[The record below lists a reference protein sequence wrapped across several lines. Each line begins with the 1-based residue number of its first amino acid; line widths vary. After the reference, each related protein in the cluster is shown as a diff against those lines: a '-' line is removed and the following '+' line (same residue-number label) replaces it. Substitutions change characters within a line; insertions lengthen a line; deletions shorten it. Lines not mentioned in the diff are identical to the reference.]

1 MTAPMDKPSDPTPSA
16 AKPAGVRVLRCL
28 DPACNALLPFEVEA
42 DGTLLLDL
50 RDCARQSG
58 DVWYFPCPRCGGKNI
73 LEIPP
78 SAGGK
83 PRVARFEPG
92 SPQSAAAA
100 TSTTAEQELLTWIPE
115 EVRKKLDRAGVKL
128 HLAQWQAL
136 PVVERARLTEIPCE
150 TPEEAALFRTYLQNV
165 LARAGAGTLE
175 PLPRASDGSSR

>member
-1 MTAPMDKPSDPTPSA
+1 MRVPMDSPSERTLSA
-16 AKPAGVRVLRCL
+16 SKPAGVRVLRCL

-78 SAGGK
+78 PGRTK

-92 SPQSAAAA
+92 SPRLPAAA
-100 TSTTAEQELLTWIPE
+100 TSATAGQEPLTWIPE

-136 PVVERARLTEIPCE
+136 PVVERARLLEIPCE

-165 LARAGAGTLE
+165 LARANAGTLQ
-175 PLPRASDGSSR
+175 PLPRASDASSR